1 MSTNVIVFGWKRS
14 VPGREALSAKH
25 FEEFIQFLQA
35 QVKQGTVES
44 FEPILLEPNGGDLSG
59 FFLIK
64 GEGLK
69 LGELTHSTGWAQHQ
83 VRATLHME
91 GIAILRGLAGSA
103 VQQRMRMWS
112 DAIPRS

>member
-25 FEEFIQFLQA
+25 FQEFSQFLQA
-35 QVKQGTVES
+35 QIQQGTVES
-44 FEPILLEPNGGDLSG
+44 FEPILLEPNSGDLSG

-69 LGELTHSTGWAQHQ
+69 LGELTHSREWMQHQ
-83 VRATLHME
+83 VRASLHMD
-91 GIAILRGLAGSA
+91 GITIMRGLAGSA
-103 VQQRMRMWS
+103 VQDRMRMWS
-112 DAIPRS
+112 EAIPH